1 LHVSQLSKTPIEV
14 VDTILSEYE
23 HDGSRLISV
32 LQDVQAELG
41 YLPKESLYRVAEHL
55 EVPLAQVYHVATFYT
70 AFSLTPRGRHLIRVC
85 TGTACH
91 VRGAVIILEEI
102 ERQLG
107 VKAGEVTPDMRF
119 TLETVNCVGACALGP
134 AVVIDTD
141 YYSMSLPDISRV
153 LAEYE

>member
-1 LHVSQLSKTPIEV
+1 LHVSQLTTPIEV

-32 LQDVQAELG
+32 LQDVQAQLG
-41 YLPKESLYRVAEHL
+41 YLPKESLYRVAEYL

-107 VKAGEVTPDMRF
+107 VKAGEVTADMRF

-134 AVVIDTD
+134 AVVIDGD

>member
-1 LHVSQLSKTPIEV
+1 LHVSQLTTPIEV

-41 YLPKESLYRVAEHL
+41 YLPKESLYRVAEYL

-107 VKAGEVTPDMRF
+107 VKAGEVTADMRF

-134 AVVIDTD
+134 AVVIDGD

>member
-1 LHVSQLSKTPIEV
+1 LHVSELNTPTDAV
-14 VDTILSEYE
+14 NTILGKYE
-23 HDGSRLISV
+23 HDSSQLISV
-32 LQDVQAELG
+32 LQDMQAELG
-41 YLPKESLYRVAEHL
+41 YLPKESLRRVAEHL
-55 EVPLAQVYHVATFYT
+55 DVPLAQVYHVATFYT

-91 VRGAVIILEEI
+91 VRGAAIILEEI

-141 YYSMSLPDISRV
+141 YYSMSLPDISTV